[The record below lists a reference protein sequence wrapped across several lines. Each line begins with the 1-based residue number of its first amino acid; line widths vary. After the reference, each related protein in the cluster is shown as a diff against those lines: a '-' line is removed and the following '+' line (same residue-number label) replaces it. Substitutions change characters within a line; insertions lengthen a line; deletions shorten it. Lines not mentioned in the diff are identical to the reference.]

1 MERVARSL
9 STELPCYT
17 DNAGGSG
24 RRTGYWYFPA
34 TYTRRAV
41 PWKKTPPELIAAFD
55 RAKPRD
61 PRVQRKLMFG
71 YPALFVN
78 RNMFAGTY
86 QERVVVRLPEAE
98 RAKLRWSAFE
108 PMPGR
113 PMKEYLVVPAS
124 IVAKTTELSSWLERA
139 LTYAAELPPK
149 RGRR

>member
-1 MERVARSL
+1 MERVARTL
-9 STELPCYT
+9 RTEPPSRRAT
-17 DNAGGSG
+17 REAAAG
-24 RRTGYWYFPA
+24 RTGYWYFPA

-41 PWKKTPPELIAAFD
+41 PWRKTPPELIAAFD

-124 IVAKTTELSSWLERA
+124 IVAKTNELSSWLERA